1 MLTFPLTHNHL
12 ACLAIS
18 LFCISQLL
26 WREMRDLPQERCNNL
41 TMVLRD
47 DELLSRVS
55 LNTIYRR
62 KDEDK
67 DF

>member
-1 MLTFPLTHNHL
+1 
-12 ACLAIS
+12 
-18 LFCISQLL
+18 
-26 WREMRDLPQERCNNL
+26 MRDLPQERCNNL